1 MPHYLKQL
9 STVLGLSLVTAC
21 LSPEEHA
28 ANADKEVYALLA
40 SRRAQLSSDPD
51 SFEIVEDPDSLRKR
65 LLAGE
70 AAPTDPIG
78 LTEVLLIASENSRD
92 FQDRRERLYLTAL
105 DLTLERW
112 RLGWIPSEGS
122 GSVSVTETGRGDNSD
137 PLDADA
143 NFGLSRLFGDGGQI
157 IAGIG
162 VDLWRLISSG
172 PGEGASGVLSLS
184 ITQPLL
190 RGAGRRIVL
199 EPLTQAE
206 RDLVYEVRSYERF
219 RKTFAVEVASR
230 YYQVLSQMDE
240 AKNAE
245 LNYSNL
251 ATLSER
257 NRALAN
263 AGRLDDLQL
272 DQVKQDEL
280 RSEDRLLSS
289 RASLRSTLDEFK
301 YYLGL
306 PIGVELTFDSAD
318 LDRFA
323 EEAPVAVELEEDLLI
338 SVAMA
343 SRLDYL
349 TILDELEDAERRVEL
364 TEDALRAG
372 LDFVASASTNSADG
386 QPAKFE
392 FDDTS
397 WSLGLALDMPLDQL
411 PERNAYRS
419 SLISRDATR
428 RSAEAFGDSIRVSLR
443 DALRESKTAFRT
455 YNIQLESVTLA
466 ERRVESTNL
475 RLEAGRAEIRDI
487 LEAQEALLDSR
498 NSVTNSLVEFQ
509 LAKLALY
516 RDTEHLEVGEGG
528 ISTRPI
534 VREDPQDTGARGQ

>member
-1 MPHYLKQL
+1 MPHYLNRF
-9 STVLGLSLVTAC
+9 SAVVALSLVTAC
-21 LSPEEHA
+21 QTPEEHA
-28 ANADKEVYALLA
+28 ASADKEVYALLA
-40 SRRAQLSSDPD
+40 SRRAEFSSDPD
-51 SFEIVEDPDSLRKR
+51 SFEIVEDPNSLRKR

-70 AAPTDPIG
+70 AAPTEPIG
-78 LTEVLLIASENSRD
+78 LTEVLLIASENSRE
-92 FQDRRERLYLTAL
+92 FQDKRERLYLTAL
-105 DLTLERW
+105 DLTMERW
-112 RLGWIPSEGS
+112 RLGWIPSGS
-122 GSVSVTETGRGDNSD
+122 MSVEETG
-137 PLDADA
+137 LA
-143 NFGLSRLFGDGGQI
+143 NTTAEVNASTDFGLSKFFGDGGQI

-162 VDLWRLISSG
+162 VDLWRLLSSG
-172 PGEGASGVLSLS
+172 SGEGSAGVLSLT

-190 RGAGRRIVL
+190 TDVGRRIML

-206 RDLVYEVRSYERF
+206 RDLVYEVRAYERF
-219 RKTFAVEVASR
+219 RRTFAVDVASR
-230 YYQVLSQMDE
+230 YYQVLRMMDA

-245 LNYSNL
+245 LNYTNL
-251 ATLSER
+251 ATLADR
-257 NRALAN
+257 NRALAK

-280 RSEDRLLSS
+280 RSEDRLLSAK
-289 RASLRSTLDEFK
+289 ASLRSSLDEFK

-306 PIGVELTFDSAD
+306 PIGVELVFDSAA

-323 EEAPVAVELEEDLLI
+323 EEAPVAVELEEDSLI

-349 TILDELEDAERRVEL
+349 TILDELEDAERRVEIS
-364 TEDALRAG
+364 EDALRAG
-372 LDFVASASTNSADG
+372 LDFVASSSTSSAERKPG
-386 QPAKFE
+386 KFE

-397 WSLGLALDMPLDQL
+397 WSLGLALDLPIDQL

-443 DALRESKTAFRT
+443 DALREAETAFRT
-455 YNIQLESVTLA
+455 YNIQLESVSLA

-487 LEAQEALLDSR
+487 LEAQEALLESR

-509 LAKLALY
+509 LAKLTLY

-528 ISTRPI
+528 ISIRPI
-534 VREDPQDTGARGQ
+534 ELEDPQDSGARGQ

>member
-1 MPHYLKQL
+1 MPHHLKQL
-9 STVLGLSLVTAC
+9 SAVLALSLVTAC
-21 LSPEEHA
+21 LTPEEHEA
-28 ANADKEVYALLA
+28 SADEEVYALLA
-40 SRRAQLSSDPD
+40 SKRALLSSDPD
-51 SFEIVEDPDSLRKR
+51 SFEIAEDPNSLRKR

-70 AAPTDPIG
+70 AAPTEPIG

-112 RLGWIPSEGS
+112 RLGWIPSGS
-122 GSVSVTETGRGDNSD
+122 MSATETGEGPDSEELSVSSD
-137 PLDADA
+137 
-143 NFGLSRLFGDGGQI
+143 FGLSRLFGDGGQI

-206 RDLVYEVRSYERF
+206 RDLVYEVRAYERF
-219 RKTFAVEVASR
+219 RKTFAVDVASR

-372 LDFVASASTNSADG
+372 LDFVASASTSSADG

-443 DALRESKTAFRT
+443 DALRESQTAFRT

-534 VREDPQDTGARGQ
+534 VLEDPQDTGARGQ

>member
-1 MPHYLKQL
+1 MPHHLNRF
-9 STVLGLSLVTAC
+9 SAVLALSLVTAC
-21 LSPEEHA
+21 LTPEEHV
-28 ANADKEVYALLA
+28 ADADEEVYALLA
-40 SRRAQLSSDPD
+40 ARRASFSSDPD
-51 SFEIVEDPDSLRKR
+51 SFEIAEDPNSLRRR

-70 AAPTDPIG
+70 APPTDPID
-78 LTEVLLIASENSRD
+78 LTEVLLIASENSRE

-112 RLGWIPSEGS
+112 RLGWIPSS
-122 GSVSVTETGRGDNSD
+122 SASITETGVGETTDELSASTD
-137 PLDADA
+137 
-143 NFGLSRLFGDGGQI
+143 FGLSRLFGDGGQI

-172 PGEGASGVLSLS
+172 PDEGSKGVLSLS

-206 RDLVYEVRSYERF
+206 RDLVYEVRAYERY

-230 YYQVLSQMDE
+230 YYQVLRQMDE

-245 LNYSNL
+245 LNYTNL
-251 ATLSER
+251 ATLAER
-257 NRALAN
+257 NRALAK

-280 RSEDRLLSS
+280 RSEDRLLSAK
-289 RASLRSTLDEFK
+289 ASLRSSLDEFK

-306 PIGVELTFDSAD
+306 PIDVELGFDSAD
-318 LDRFA
+318 LDRFTK
-323 EEAPVAVELEEDLLI
+323 EAPVAVELEEELLI
-338 SVAMA
+338 TVAMG

-364 TEDALRAG
+364 AEDALRAG
-372 LDFVASASTNSADG
+372 LDFVASTSTESASG
-386 QPAKFE
+386 KPAKFD

-397 WSLGLALDMPLDQL
+397 WSLGLALDLPVDQM

-419 SLISRDATR
+419 SLISLDATR

-443 DALRESKTAFRT
+443 DALRESQTAFRT
-455 YNIQLESVTLA
+455 YNIQLESVSLA

-534 VREDPQDTGARGQ
+534 VLEDPQDSGARGQ